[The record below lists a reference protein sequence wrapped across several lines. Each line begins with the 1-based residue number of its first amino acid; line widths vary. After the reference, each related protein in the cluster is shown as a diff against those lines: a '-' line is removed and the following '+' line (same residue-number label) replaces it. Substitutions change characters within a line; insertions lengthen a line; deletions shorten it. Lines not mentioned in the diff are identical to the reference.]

1 MNRHLSLRDALL
13 GLLIV
18 AIWGTNFVV
27 IKVALNALPPLL
39 MAGLRFA
46 VVLLPA
52 IFILPRPPVRW
63 ANLALYGLT
72 LGAGQFGLLFIA
84 MDGHISPGLASLV
97 VQMQVFF
104 TIGIAMWRAGPARER
119 IAPHHVVAILLSLA
133 GMLVIGAHNGRGVTV
148 LGLVLVLSAGMCW
161 SIANQAMREAAQ
173 DVKINMLAY
182 VVWTSLFAVPSLLLM
197 SLVIEGWP
205 AIVKGVTQASAVTW
219 ATVVWQSVGNT
230 LFGYSAWNWLQ
241 SRYSAATITPLSLL
255 VPVFGMGASAWWLG
269 EPLQDWKVLASL
281 LVMAGLAVNILWPR
295 WRKAPLA
302 AETA

>member
-1 MNRHLSLRDALL
+1 MNRHLSLRDAAL

-27 IKVALNALPPLL
+27 IRVALDALPPLL

-46 VVLLPA
+46 VVLIPA
-52 IFILPRPPVRW
+52 IFFLPRPPVGW

-119 IAPHHVVAILLSLA
+119 IAPHHIVAVLLSLA

-161 SIANQAMREAAQ
+161 SIANQAMREAAAG
-173 DVKINMLAY
+173 VKINMLAY

-219 ATVVWQSVGNT
+219 ATVVWQSIGNT
-230 LFGYSAWNWLQ
+230 LFGYTAWNWLQ

-269 EPLQDWKVLASL
+269 EPLQDWKVIASL

-302 AETA
+302 AESA

>member
-1 MNRHLSLRDALL
+1 MNRHLSLRDAAL

-27 IKVALNALPPLL
+27 IRVALDALPPLL

-46 VVLLPA
+46 VVLIPA
-52 IFILPRPPVRW
+52 IFFLPRPPVGW

-119 IAPHHVVAILLSLA
+119 IAPHHIVAVLLSLA

-161 SIANQAMREAAQ
+161 SIANQAMREAAAG
-173 DVKINMLAY
+173 VKINMLAY

-219 ATVVWQSVGNT
+219 ATVVWQSIGNT
-230 LFGYSAWNWLQ
+230 LFGYTAWNWLQ

-302 AETA
+302 AESA

>member
-1 MNRHLSLRDALL
+1 MNRHLSVRDALL

-27 IKVALNALPPLL
+27 IKIALNALPPLL

-46 VVLLPA
+46 VVLIPA
-52 IFILPRPPVRW
+52 VFLLPRPRVSW
-63 ANLALYGLT
+63 GNLALYGLT

-104 TIGIAMWRAGPARER
+104 TIGIAMWRAGGGRER
-119 IAPHHVVAILLSLA
+119 IAPFQIVAVALALA
-133 GMLVIGAHNGRGVTV
+133 GMVVIGAHNGRGVTV
-148 LGLVLVLSAGMCW
+148 LGLVLVLGAGMCW

-173 DVKINMLAY
+173 GIQMNMLAY

-197 SLVIEGWP
+197 SLVIEGWD
-205 AIVKGVTQASAVTW
+205 AIVKGVTNASATTW

-230 LFGYSAWNWLQ
+230 LFGYTAWNWLQ
-241 SRYSAATITPLSLL
+241 SRYSASTITPLSLL

-269 EPLQDWKVLASL
+269 EPLQDWKIIASL

-295 WRKAPLA
+295 WTLSAA
-302 AETA
+302 AEPS